1 MLSYAPG
8 ETVAHGLDPRAKL
21 GFQAG
26 FAVAALAADS
36 LTWLAAVYAISAV
49 ALAAARLSP
58 LRVAHDYRV
67 VLLVLGLAPL
77 LAGVAVGP
85 PWFRLDPA
93 FRSAFAVS
101 RVPPVLA
108 VSAGYVRTTPVR
120 DTRAALQRT
129 IPGRA
134 GQLLGV
140 GVGMVFRFFP
150 LVVDDLLTVRAA
162 LWARVGQRRRPW
174 VQARVLVVRG
184 LDRTMA
190 RADRLSLGLRAR
202 CFAWNPT
209 LPALRYRRRDYLV
222 TAVGVALALA
232 PLAPLLWRALPAVSA
247 VGRFIPIG

>member
-1 MLSYAPG
+1 MLSYRPG
-8 ETVAHGLDPRAKL
+8 ETLAHGLDPRSKL

-36 LTWLAAVYAISAV
+36 LVWLVAVYLVAAV
-49 ALAAARLSP
+49 ALVAARLSP
-58 LRVAHDYRV
+58 VTVVRDYRV
-67 VLLVLGLAPL
+67 VLVVLALAPL
-77 LAGVAVGP
+77 LAGVAFGP
-85 PWFRLDPA
+85 PWFRVDPA
-93 FRSAFAVS
+93 LRSLFAVS

-108 VSAGYVRTTPVR
+108 VSAAYVRTTPVR

-162 LWARVGQRRRPW
+162 LWARAGQRRPPW
-174 VQARVLVVRG
+174 IQARILAVRG

-190 RADRLSLGLRAR
+190 RADRLSLALRAR

-222 TAVGVALALA
+222 TAAGVALALA
-232 PLAPLLWRALPAVSA
+232 PVAAFALRALPAVSA

>member
-1 MLSYAPG
+1 MLSYRPG

-26 FAVAALAADS
+26 FAVAALAAGS
-36 LTWLAAVYAISAV
+36 LRWLVAIYALAAV

-58 LRVAHDYRV
+58 VTVARDYRV
-67 VLLVLGLAPL
+67 VLAVLGVAPL
-77 LAGVAVGP
+77 LAGVALGP
-85 PWFRLDPA
+85 PWFRVDPA
-93 FRSAFAVS
+93 LRSLFAVS

-108 VSAGYVRTTPVR
+108 VSGAYVRTTPVR

-150 LVVDDLLTVRAA
+150 LVVEDLRTARAA
-162 LWARVGQRRRPW
+162 LWARAGQRRPPW
-174 VQARVLVVRG
+174 VRARVLAVRG
-184 LDRTMA
+184 LDRTMV
-190 RADRLSLGLRAR
+190 RADRLMLALRAR

-209 LPALRYRRRDYLV
+209 LPALRYRARDYLV
-222 TAVGVALALA
+222 TAVGLALALA
-232 PLAPLLWRALPAVSA
+232 PVAAAAWHTLPAVSA